1 MPRVKVKDFIT
12 IDIPDD
18 MEYSDNLETQL
29 FSVAKMG
36 PIAQQMKEDGME
48 QTLEGPA
55 YGADRCFV
63 LHSTSFRELAND
75 HGTDFSDS
83 SIRGQV
89 LNFIDICA
97 REDVRLLVDNDDL
110 IVAYEPCD
118 EECCIYQFGIY
129 VATPKYFCPGQLW
142 LNDMDGPEERT
153 NEAER
158 WLKTIEP
165 IRTK

>member
-1 MPRVKVKDFIT
+1 MARVKVKDFIT

-63 LHSTSFRELAND
+63 LHSTSFRELTND
-75 HGTDFSDS
+75 YGTDFSDS
-83 SIRGQV
+83 SIRGQAFH
-89 LNFIDICA
+89 LINICSFN
-97 REDVRLLVDNDDL
+97 DLILLVDDDDL

-118 EECCIYQFGIY
+118 EECCIYQFNIY

-142 LNDMDGPEERT
+142 LNDMNGAKERKD
-153 NEAER
+153 EAER

-165 IRTK
+165 IKN